1 MKQMIGE
8 LSYDR
13 FLSIAIFGNELRM
26 SAEPQGP
33 LISSY
38 MTRTRSKFESFELS
52 SDMKTVVCLEF
63 VFIVV

>member
-33 LISSY
+33 LISYKLYDSN
-38 MTRTRSKFESFELS
+38 SIK
-52 SDMKTVVCLEF
+52 
-63 VFIVV
+63 I